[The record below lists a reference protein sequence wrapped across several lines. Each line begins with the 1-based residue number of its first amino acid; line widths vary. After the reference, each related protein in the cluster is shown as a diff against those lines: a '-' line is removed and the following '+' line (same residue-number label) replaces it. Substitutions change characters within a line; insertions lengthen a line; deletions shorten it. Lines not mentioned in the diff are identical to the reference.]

1 MVSAAIDG
9 GLSESVS
16 THKGFIFDYF
26 YIYPESGAN
35 PSLLHL
41 MSNYNLS
48 ETSSQDLLL
57 HCRSTCNDLHIQSAA
72 MKNPYP
78 PSSSTASGSIS
89 STIDTL
95 FLRRKLAEEQSA
107 SFRPSVMSSTPLASK
122 SSPQVRPRR
131 LPTLIKVLTGY
142 DDEPYWNFP
151 RSTDRLGRTHTPA
164 IAYVDKPKLEPS
176 QQQKRKRRVRSD
188 DTVQIAAA
196 AAATAVWSQSTSTF
210 GSCRMNRVN
219 SEWDAALRWIA
230 GWDSTNVSEDIS
242 LYDWANHLV
251 DNLSAVLEECIEKC
265 SRGEDFRSE
274 HYIEQDG
281 AHSFDAV
288 RSVSSS
294 IGDVLWR
301 SIFGWAFGK
310 SLRLSTSFANLDAVI
325 QVIASTA
332 AVYVIHS
339 LWSSGWPLIAD
350 WFRSL
355 RYFEA
360 PDEWL
365 IQHEKELELAK
376 SSRARQKKG
385 KKSKKKQKQKQKQRA
400 SVKKSIL
407 DKDAAKN
414 KSFDSTPGSARNF
427 DDVTSSAVDEAV
439 VPVTDSVYADI
450 HEDQSGFA
458 KPNIKTKFVVSKDS
472 VGSSSMNDGVPSVIS
487 LSSTT
492 SVTSSPSIKP
502 STPSP
507 TNIPENDTLESH
519 AAFSSSIVRS
529 GVYSQHLPGKSAFAV
544 PTVEQR
550 NEAANQLRDFQN
562 AQIRRLVLQKQQKL
576 AQDGRF
582 SHLGNDSAATVPVV
596 GNVSGQM
603 KKVVKPPPGFSAFT
617 PICQDRY
624 PSNLDENELLL
635 SKLLDDDEDDDEV
648 EDTNVSLPVSTGSS
662 LDPSAKPFFA
672 SNEGEERHRLEPRS
686 SKANDQWSGKIK
698 GVYGGNVW

>member
-1 MVSAAIDG
+1 MALILV
-9 GLSESVS
+9 
-16 THKGFIFDYF
+16 
-26 YIYPESGAN
+26 
-35 PSLLHL
+35 LLFFVVFKVDDE
-41 MSNYNLS
+41 
-48 ETSSQDLLL
+48 ETSQDLLL

-72 MKNPYP
+72 MNNPYP

-95 FLRRKLAEEQSA
+95 FLRRKLDEEQSA
-107 SFRPSVMSSTPLASK
+107 SFRPSVTSSTHLASK

-142 DDEPYWNFP
+142 DDEPYWNVP
-151 RSTDRLGRTHTPA
+151 KSTDRLGRTHTPA
-164 IAYVDKPKLEPS
+164 IAYVNKPKIEPS
-176 QQQKRKRRVRSD
+176 QQKRKRRVRSSD

-230 GWDSTNVSEDIS
+230 GWDSTNVSEDMS
-242 LYDWANHLV
+242 LNDWANHLV
-251 DNLSAVLEECIEKC
+251 DNLTAVLEECIEKC
-265 SRGEDFRSE
+265 SRGEDFGSTN
-274 HYIEQDG
+274 YIEQDG
-281 AHSFDAV
+281 VHSFSAV
-288 RSVSSS
+288 KSVSSS

-301 SIFGWAFGK
+301 SIFGWVFGR
-310 SLRLSTSFANLDAVI
+310 SLRLSTSFGSLDAVV

-339 LWSSGWPLIAD
+339 LWSSGWPLITD
-350 WFRSL
+350 WFRTL

-385 KKSKKKQKQKQKQRA
+385 KKSKKKQKQRKSA
-400 SVKKSIL
+400 KKSIL
-407 DKDAAKN
+407 DNDAAKN
-414 KSFDSTPGSARNF
+414 KSLDSTSGYEVSVRNF
-427 DDVTSSAVDEAV
+427 DDVTSSAVDDDV
-439 VPVTDSVYADI
+439 VPATDSEYADI
-450 HEDQSGFA
+450 HEDQSGFV
-458 KPNIKTKFVVSKDS
+458 KPNPKTKFAASKDS
-472 VGSSSMNDGVPSVIS
+472 VGPSSMNDGVPSVIS
-487 LSSTT
+487 LSSAA

-502 STPSP
+502 RSPSP
-507 TNIPENDTLESH
+507 SNIPENETLESN
-519 AAFSSSIVRS
+519 AAFSSPIVRS
-529 GVYSQHLPGKSAFAV
+529 GVYSQQLNPGKNAFAV

-582 SHLGNDSAATVPVV
+582 NLPGNDSTAAVAFG

-603 KKVVKPPPGFSAFT
+603 KVLKPPPGFSAFN
-617 PICQDRY
+617 PVPQDRY
-624 PSNLDENELLL
+624 PANLDENELLL
-635 SKLLDDDEDDDEV
+635 SRLLDDDDDDDDEV
-648 EDTNVSLPVSTGSS
+648 EDINVSLPISAGSS

-672 SNEGEERHRLEPRS
+672 SNECEQLHRLEPRS
-686 SKANDQWSGKIK
+686 TKANGQWSGKIK

>member
-1 MVSAAIDG
+1 MASRRKEPLKRRDSDASLFSMALILVLLFFVAFKVDDEVT
-9 GLSESVS
+9 SE
-16 THKGFIFDYF
+16 
-26 YIYPESGAN
+26 E
-35 PSLLHL
+35 
-41 MSNYNLS
+41 
-48 ETSSQDLLL
+48 LLL

-72 MKNPYP
+72 MSNPYP
-78 PSSSTASGSIS
+78 PSSSMTSGSVY

-95 FLRRKLAEEQSA
+95 FLRRKLDEEQSD

-142 DDEPYWNFP
+142 DDEPYWNFQ

-164 IAYVDKPKLEPS
+164 IAYVDKPKIEPS
-176 QQQKRKRRVRSD
+176 QHQKRKRRVRSD

-230 GWDSTNVSEDIS
+230 GWDSTNNMSEDMS
-242 LYDWANHLV
+242 LNDWANHLV
-251 DNLSAVLEECIEKC
+251 DNLTAVLEECIEKC
-265 SRGEDFRSE
+265 SRGEDFGFT

-281 AHSFDAV
+281 VNSFAAV
-288 RSVSSS
+288 KRVSSS
-294 IGDVLWR
+294 IGDVIWR

-310 SLRLSTSFANLDAVI
+310 SLRLSTSFGSLDAMI

-339 LWSSGWPLIAD
+339 LWSSGWPVITD

-385 KKSKKKQKQKQKQRA
+385 KKSKKKQKQKA
-400 SVKKSIL
+400 SAKKSIL
-407 DKDAAKN
+407 DKDSAKN
-414 KSFDSTPGSARNF
+414 KSLDSTSGYEGSVRNF
-427 DDVTSSAVDEAV
+427 NDVTSSAVDEDV
-439 VPVTDSVYADI
+439 VPATDFEYADI
-450 HEDQSGFA
+450 HEDQSGFV
-458 KPNIKTKFVVSKDS
+458 KPNTKAKFAVSKDS
-472 VGSSSMNDGVPSVIS
+472 AGSSMSDGVPSVIS

-502 STPSP
+502 SSPSP
-507 TNIPENDTLESH
+507 TNVPENGTLESH

-529 GVYSQHLPGKSAFAV
+529 GVYSQHLPGKNAFAV

-582 SHLGNDSAATVPVV
+582 NHPGSNSAATVPFG
-596 GNVSGQM
+596 GNVSGQA
-603 KKVVKPPPGFSAFT
+603 KRVVKPPPGFSAFT
-617 PICQDRY
+617 PVSQDRY

-635 SKLLDDDEDDDEV
+635 SKLLDDEDDDEV

-672 SNEGEERHRLEPRS
+672 SDEGEQRHRLEPRS